1 MTSLLITVHASNDMS
16 ARPLIRPQMKESP
29 KMGSG
34 NKNSGRR
41 SIIDMRP
48 DKASIEREIV
58 LGLRPLTEI
67 GKRIGISYES
77 VARHR
82 DKITEERRRAILA
95 EARVAEVEQNTEI
108 INQDRMDIAVTY
120 ESLAK
125 RVEKMITKAE
135 ANDDD
140 GFALAAMEGLR
151 KVLRDIAMMQGK
163 LATALTVNL
172 TLSQSKEWVQLRQI
186 LQECVSACKIDP
198 YGGVIGVQ
206 F

>member
-1 MTSLLITVHASNDMS
+1 
-16 ARPLIRPQMKESP
+16 
-29 KMGSG
+29 MGSG

-82 DKITEERRRAILA
+82 TKITEERRRAIMA
-95 EARVAEVEQNTEI
+95 EARVAEVEQNTEV

-120 ESLAK
+120 ESW
-125 RVEKMITKAE
+125 R
-135 ANDDD
+135 
-140 GFALAAMEGLR
+140 
-151 KVLRDIAMMQGK
+151 
-163 LATALTVNL
+163 
-172 TLSQSKEWVQLRQI
+172 
-186 LQECVSACKIDP
+186 SASRR
-198 YGGVIGVQ
+198 
-206 F
+206 